1 MTLSGRGSA
10 KAPGA
15 TWFRWLWLLVSAPVV
30 ALSVFRAVP
39 AQWPVLVVQLVSFT
53 PWLAVPATAA
63 LLLAFLGRSRLQQG
77 VAVVLLVC
85 QAFWLFPLDT
95 GRPAPAAIG
104 TKLPLA
110 VMSLNAELGQADAG
124 HIVALVRDNNVSLLA
139 LQEFTQGLQDRL
151 SAAGLDQLLP
161 QRVSQP
167 SSGATGSALY
177 SRHPMEAV
185 GSVPDTP
192 FRIPTVRLT
201 AEANGTVAVLEVTS
215 VHVFPPV
222 EDHLDQWRSDLA
234 AVGRVADRP
243 GARLLAGDFNATY
256 DHAEFRA
263 LLARGQGRDGEAAAL
278 VDVGAAS
285 GSRLVPTWPM
295 DGQLLPGVTID
306 HLVIS
311 RDLDSSG
318 YRVQRVAGTD
328 HAAVMATLSLPAA
341 G

>member
-1 MTLSGRGSA
+1 MTLSGRESA
-10 KAPGA
+10 KARGT

-39 AQWPVLVVQLVSFT
+39 AHWPVLVVQLVSFT
-53 PWLAVPATAA
+53 PWLAVPAAAA
-63 LLLAFLGRSRLQQG
+63 LLLAFLGRSRWQQG

-95 GRPAPAAIG
+95 GRPAAASTG
-104 TKLPLA
+104 TKVPLT
-110 VMSLNAELGQADAG
+110 VLNLNSELGQADAG
-124 HIVALVRDNNVSLLA
+124 QIVALVRDNNVSLLA
-139 LQEFTQGLQDRL
+139 VQEFTQGLQDRL

-167 SSGATGSALY
+167 SSGAAGSALY
-177 SRHPMEAV
+177 SRYPMEPV

-192 FRIPTVRLT
+192 FRMPTVRLT
-201 AEANGTVAVLEVTS
+201 AEANGTVAVLEVTG

-222 EDHLDQWRSDLA
+222 DEHLAQWRSDLA

-243 GARLLAGDFNATY
+243 GARLLTGDFNATY

-263 LLARGQGRDGEAAAL
+263 LLARGQGRDGEAAPL

-285 GSRLVPTWPM
+285 GARLVPTWPM
-295 DGQLLPGVTID
+295 EGQQLPGIAID
-306 HLVIS
+306 HLITS
-311 RDLDSSG
+311 SGLDSKD
-318 YRVQRVAGTD
+318 YRVHRVAGTD
-328 HAAVMATLSLPAA
+328 HAAILATLAVP
-341 G
+341 GG